1 MRILSPQTLSSVTI
15 FWVFGVVCV
24 CVCVCMCVCV
34 CVCISVYMLFI
45 YTIFISIICVLQEKP
60 KWIIFQ
66 KKIHCGK

>member
-24 CVCVCMCVCV
+24 CMCVCV

-45 YTIFISIICVLQEKP
+45 YTIFTSIICVLQEKP

>member
-24 CVCVCMCVCV
+24 CVYV

>member
-24 CVCVCMCVCV
+24 CVCMCV

-66 KKIHCGK
+66 KKMHCGK

>member
-24 CVCVCMCVCV
+24 CMCV

>member
-24 CVCVCMCVCV
+24 CVYVCVCV

-66 KKIHCGK
+66 KKMHCGK

>member
-15 FWVFGVVCV
+15 FWVFGVV
-24 CVCVCMCVCV
+24 CVCV

>member
-15 FWVFGVVCV
+15 FWVFGV
-24 CVCVCMCVCV
+24 VCVCMCVCV

>member
-24 CVCVCMCVCV
+24 CVCV